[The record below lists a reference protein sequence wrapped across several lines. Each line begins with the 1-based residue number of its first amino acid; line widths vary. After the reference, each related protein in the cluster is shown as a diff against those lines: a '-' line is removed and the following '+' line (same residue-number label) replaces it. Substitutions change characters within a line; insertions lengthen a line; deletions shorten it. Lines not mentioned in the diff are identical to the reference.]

1 MKSEEVGGKRKMQI
15 YVDGNAV
22 RSGNGQKEYPFQTI
36 SEAAKIA
43 RSGDEVLVAPGVY
56 REYVD
61 PANAGCE
68 DARIV
73 YRSVEPGKAVIT
85 GAEIVDNWEH
95 LEGDVWTAR
104 VSNGL
109 FGDYNPYTTLVSG
122 DWFIASYTAHTGE
135 VYLNGK
141 SMYEVTSLDKVKKPE
156 IYKKSWDQAFTVYT
170 WYVEQ
175 DEEKNETVFYVNFQ
189 GKNPNEETVEINV
202 RENCFYPSKEGI
214 GYITLSGFVV
224 KQAATQWAPPTAYQ
238 EGMVG
243 PHWSKGWIIEDCEI
257 SDSKC
262 SGISLGKYRQPNNDN
277 KWLKW
282 KFKDG
287 TQTERDCIC
296 QAQRE
301 GWTKENIGSHIIRR
315 CHIHHCEQTGIV
327 GRMGGVFSIIEDN
340 HIHNINNM
348 QQLGGAEISGIKMH
362 AAIDVV
368 MRRNHIHHCTMGIW
382 CDWEAQGTR
391 LTQNLLHD
399 NCPPEG
405 TPKAEGAMMSQ
416 DIFIEVGHGPTLID
430 NNIML
435 SPVSVRMATD
445 GIACVHNLMLGS
457 LTAVGGGTGDR
468 YTPYH
473 IRHRTEVAGFM
484 TFLHGDDRFYNNIFI
499 QNYPVEETETVEDMG
514 FKMEDNQEV
523 GTHVFDEYPTYD
535 EWISHFELDK
545 PADMSKLEPYHN
557 KCHLPV
563 WVNGNAYFNGAKACV
578 NEKEN
583 LMDNENQVKVE
594 LVEKDGH
601 YSIKTNVYEFLKDF
615 RTGIINSDILGY
627 AFEPEQRFEDP
638 DGSTIIF
645 DQDYLGEHRGV
656 AAMPGPFADGAEAE
670 KILW

>member
-1 MKSEEVGGKRKMQI
+1 
-15 YVDGNAV
+15 
-22 RSGNGQKEYPFQTI
+22 
-36 SEAAKIA
+36 
-43 RSGDEVLVAPGVY
+43 
-56 REYVD
+56 
-61 PANAGCE
+61 
-68 DARIV
+68 
-73 YRSVEPGKAVIT
+73 
-85 GAEIVDNWEH
+85 
-95 LEGDVWTAR
+95 
-104 VSNGL
+104 
-109 FGDYNPYTTLVSG
+109 
-122 DWFIASYTAHTGE
+122 
-135 VYLNGK
+135 
-141 SMYEVTSLDKVKKPE
+141 
-156 IYKKSWDQAFTVYT
+156 
-170 WYVEQ
+170 
-175 DEEKNETVFYVNFQ
+175 
-189 GKNPNEETVEINV
+189 
-202 RENCFYPSKEGI
+202 
-214 GYITLSGFVV
+214 
-224 KQAATQWAPPTAYQ
+224 
-238 EGMVG
+238 
-243 PHWSKGWIIEDCEI
+243 
-257 SDSKC
+257 
-262 SGISLGKYRQPNNDN
+262 
-277 KWLKW
+277 
-282 KFKDG
+282 
-287 TQTERDCIC
+287 
-296 QAQRE
+296 
-301 GWTKENIGSHIIRR
+301 
-315 CHIHHCEQTGIV
+315 
-327 GRMGGVFSIIEDN
+327 MGGVFSIIEDN

-399 NCPPEG
+399 NCQPEG

-583 LMDNENQVKVE
+583 LMDN
-594 LVEKDGH
+594 
-601 YSIKTNVYEFLKDF
+601 
-615 RTGIINSDILGY
+615 
-627 AFEPEQRFEDP
+627 
-638 DGSTIIF
+638 
-645 DQDYLGEHRGV
+645 
-656 AAMPGPFADGAEAE
+656 
-670 KILW
+670 

>member
-1 MKSEEVGGKRKMQI
+1 
-15 YVDGNAV
+15 
-22 RSGNGQKEYPFQTI
+22 
-36 SEAAKIA
+36 
-43 RSGDEVLVAPGVY
+43 
-56 REYVD
+56 
-61 PANAGCE
+61 
-68 DARIV
+68 
-73 YRSVEPGKAVIT
+73 
-85 GAEIVDNWEH
+85 
-95 LEGDVWTAR
+95 
-104 VSNGL
+104 
-109 FGDYNPYTTLVSG
+109 
-122 DWFIASYTAHTGE
+122 
-135 VYLNGK
+135 
-141 SMYEVTSLDKVKKPE
+141 
-156 IYKKSWDQAFTVYT
+156 
-170 WYVEQ
+170 
-175 DEEKNETVFYVNFQ
+175 
-189 GKNPNEETVEINV
+189 
-202 RENCFYPSKEGI
+202 
-214 GYITLSGFVV
+214 
-224 KQAATQWAPPTAYQ
+224 
-238 EGMVG
+238 
-243 PHWSKGWIIEDCEI
+243 
-257 SDSKC
+257 
-262 SGISLGKYRQPNNDN
+262 
-277 KWLKW
+277 
-282 KFKDG
+282 
-287 TQTERDCIC
+287 
-296 QAQRE
+296 
-301 GWTKENIGSHIIRR
+301 
-315 CHIHHCEQTGIV
+315 
-327 GRMGGVFSIIEDN
+327 
-340 HIHNINNM
+340 
-348 QQLGGAEISGIKMH
+348 
-362 AAIDVV
+362 
-368 MRRNHIHHCTMGIW
+368 MGIW

-670 KILW
+670 KVLW